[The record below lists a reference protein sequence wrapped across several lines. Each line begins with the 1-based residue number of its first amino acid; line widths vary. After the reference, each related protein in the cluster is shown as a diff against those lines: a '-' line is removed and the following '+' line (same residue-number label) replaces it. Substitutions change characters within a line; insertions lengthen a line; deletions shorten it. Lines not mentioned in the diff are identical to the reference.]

1 MSLDFLTNEQTSIED
16 EDSESDIKHH
26 KTQQRIMLVVLVVT
40 LISWLSSQWTGIPV
54 AAVSG
59 IPIVGLTMLGII
71 DADDVRQLPWDT
83 LMLVAG
89 GLALGLAV
97 QQYGLADYFISLV
110 AFDGVNIYIL
120 YLLFGL
126 ITVILS
132 NIMSNTA
139 TATIMIP
146 ISISL
151 VQMNNLGAPSIMV
164 FIIAL
169 SASCALLLPV
179 STPPNAIAYSTGML
193 EQKEFRYGGILLG
206 VLGPVLVIL
215 FVLATASLI
224 S

>member
-1 MSLDFLTNEQTSIED
+1 M
-16 EDSESDIKHH
+16 
-26 KTQQRIMLVVLVVT
+26 VVLVIT
-40 LISWLSSQWTGIPV
+40 LFFWLSSEWTGIPV
-54 AAVSG
+54 AMVSG

-71 DADDVRQLPWDT
+71 DADDVRKLPWDT

-110 AFDGVNIYIL
+110 AFENINIYLL
-120 YLLFGL
+120 YLVFGL
-126 ITVILS
+126 ITVVLS

-151 VQMNNLGAPSIMV
+151 IQINQLGSPATMV
-164 FIIAL
+164 FIIGL

-193 EQKEFRYGGILLG
+193 EQKEFRYGGVLLG
-206 VLGPVLVIL
+206 LLGPILIIL
-215 FVLATASLI
+215 FVLVTTSFI
-224 S
+224 G